1 MFYLSRAEQLALVL
15 LLGLLLAGSGFAI
28 YERGVSAGRAAK
40 DEPVFVD
47 APRAALPG
55 GAVTIPRPTSG
66 SPPDARITAQT
77 DPGPASSPGAAADS
91 AASSHAGTKPSP
103 RRLSLNRAT
112 AEQLD
117 SLPGIGPV
125 YAQRIIEYREQKRKQ
140 GGRGFESVDE
150 LLNVSG
156 IGPKRLAALRDRVVP

>member
-55 GAVTIPRPTSG
+55 GAVTMPRPTSG

-103 RRLSLNRAT
+103 SITPLRTATGQMGGELALPMNRARLDLVISVACSKQRCVGMADTDLDACTEHRT
-112 AEQLD
+112 ADHGVHL
-117 SLPGIGPV
+117 S
-125 YAQRIIEYREQKRKQ
+125 
-140 GGRGFESVDE
+140 
-150 LLNVSG
+150 
-156 IGPKRLAALRDRVVP
+156 